1 MARRRSVMSEAMK
14 YEMAR
19 DMGVAD
25 IVEREGWGGVTS
37 RQCGNMVRLAI
48 EKAEQMLRDN
58 NINNS

>member
-1 MARRRSVMSEAMK
+1 MSEAMK

>member
-14 YEMAR
+14 YELAK

-25 IVEREGWGGVTS
+25 IVKREGWGGVTS
-37 RQCGNMVRLAI
+37 RQCGSMVRLAI

-58 NINNS
+58 NNNS

>member
-14 YEMAR
+14 YEMAK

-58 NINNS
+58 NINN

>member
-58 NINNS
+58 DINNS

>member
-14 YEMAR
+14 YEMAK

-58 NINNS
+58 NIDNS